1 MSGLPS
7 PSPRLRDQYDY
18 LRLLGAR
25 IAGTAANQMLMVALG
40 WQVYD
45 ITTSAWA
52 LGLVGLAQFLPALL
66 FTLPAGH
73 LVDRHDR
80 RLMLAASL
88 GLQALVALISPGQRR
103 GWVERAG
110 SWHLGAA
117 GVACGACRRCR
128 R

>member
-1 MSGLPS
+1 MSELTLDS
-7 PSPRLRDQYDY
+7 AAPRLRDQPDY

-25 IAGTAANQMLMVALG
+25 IAGTAGQQMLMVALG

-45 ITTSAWA
+45 LTASAWA

-80 RLMLAASL
+80 RLMLMAAL
-88 GLQALVALISPGQRR
+88 ALQGLVALTLA
-103 GWVERAG
+103 WG
-110 SWHLGAA
+110 S
-117 GVACGACRRCR
+117 
-128 R
+128 